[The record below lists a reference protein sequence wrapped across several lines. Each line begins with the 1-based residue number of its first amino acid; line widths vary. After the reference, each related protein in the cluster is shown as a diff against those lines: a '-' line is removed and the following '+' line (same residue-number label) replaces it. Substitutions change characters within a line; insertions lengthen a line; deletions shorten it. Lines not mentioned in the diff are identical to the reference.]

1 MVHNKSF
8 TLFILSTGMSG
19 RLWYIIKV
27 LLYLAAA
34 LLLDSDSKLTITWY
48 IKQRYQ
54 V

>member
-19 RLWYIIKV
+19 VLSYIV
-27 LLYLAAA
+27 LLHLAAA

-48 IKQRYQ
+48 TKQRYQ